1 MKYLI
6 SESKLKNYVLNL
18 IETNPNFNNL
28 KMESSDFFDYDLGV
42 SVNSI
47 DFKNEND
54 EIIMEYIPEQE
65 GLSQAL
71 EPEYSENFPILRID
85 KNANLDVHKI
95 IMNDLVKN
103 VLKNWFEEKYQLP
116 VDTIYID

>member
-6 SESKLKNYVLNL
+6 SESKLKNYILNL

-103 VLKNWFEEKYQLP
+103 VLKKWFEEKYQLP

>member
-28 KMESSDFFDYDLGV
+28 KMEASDFFDYDLGV

-54 EIIMEYIPEQE
+54 EVVMEYIPEQE